1 MYEII
6 KFTAEDIGIRPSEIT
21 ENLHGNRKSA
31 KGYHFKEP
39 Q

>member
-6 KFTAEDIGIRPSEIT
+6 KFAAEDIGIRLSEIT
-21 ENLHGNRKSA
+21 EILHGNRKSA